1 MFLEMDVG
9 ANQCAYKASICH
21 SKYLYP
27 AKYFIKV
34 ELEQSTVSV
43 LCWLVKTS

>member
-9 ANQCAYKASICH
+9 ANQSVHKRSLFVIVM
-21 SKYLYP
+21 YLYP

-43 LCWLVKTS
+43 LC